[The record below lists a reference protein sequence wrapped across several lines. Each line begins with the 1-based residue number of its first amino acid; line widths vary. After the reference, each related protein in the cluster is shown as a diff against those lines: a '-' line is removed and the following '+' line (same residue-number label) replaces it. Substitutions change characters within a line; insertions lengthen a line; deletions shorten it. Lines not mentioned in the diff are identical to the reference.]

1 MRLVVLSR
9 SGYNEN
15 TRIKIQESGELL
27 AMRCIY
33 CNCTESRVVDSRPT
47 EDGAIRRRRECE
59 GCQRRF
65 TTYEKIEMLPV
76 FIVKKDKRREPFDAA
91 KVRNGILKAC
101 EKRPVP
107 IQEIEKL
114 VEHVENT
121 VCRQMEQEVTSE
133 QIGLLIMEGLKSLDE
148 VAYIRFA
155 SVYRQFKDVQSFMA
169 ELQQLL
175 DAQKKPEE

>member
-1 MRLVVLSR
+1 M
-9 SGYNEN
+9 
-15 TRIKIQESGELL
+15 K
-27 AMRCIY
+27 CIY

-76 FIVKKDKRREPFDAA
+76 FIIKKDKRREQFDPN
-91 KVRNGILKAC
+91 KVRDGILKAC

-107 IQEIEKL
+107 IDEIEKL
-114 VEHVENT
+114 VNHVET
-121 VCRQMEQEVTSE
+121 SVCRKMEQEVTSE
-133 QIGLLIMEGLKSLDE
+133 EIGQLIMEGLKDLDE

-155 SVYRQFKDVQSFMA
+155 SVYRQFKDVQSFMQ

-175 DAQKKPEE
+175 DTQNKPEE

>member
-1 MRLVVLSR
+1 M
-9 SGYNEN
+9 
-15 TRIKIQESGELL
+15 K
-27 AMRCIY
+27 CIY

-59 GCQRRF
+59 RCQRRF

-76 FIVKKDKRREPFDAA
+76 FIVKKDKRREQFDAA

-107 IQEIEKL
+107 LGEIEKL
-114 VEHVENT
+114 VERVESS

-133 QIGLLIMEGLKSLDE
+133 QIGLLIMDGLKELDE

-155 SVYRQFKDVQSFMA
+155 SVYRQFKDVQSFMM

-175 DAQKKPEE
+175 DAQKKPEK

>member
-1 MRLVVLSR
+1 M
-9 SGYNEN
+9 
-15 TRIKIQESGELL
+15 K
-27 AMRCIY
+27 CIY

-76 FIVKKDKRREPFDAA
+76 LVIKKDKRREPFDAS
-91 KVRNGILKAC
+91 KVRSGIIKAC

-107 IQEIEKL
+107 LSEIEKL
-114 VEHVENT
+114 VSRVEMS
-121 VCRQMEQEVTSE
+121 VCSQPEQEVTSE
-133 QIGLLIMEGLKSLDE
+133 KIGMLVMDGLKTLDE

-175 DAQKKPEE
+175 DSQKKPEE

>member
-1 MRLVVLSR
+1 M
-9 SGYNEN
+9 
-15 TRIKIQESGELL
+15 K
-27 AMRCIY
+27 CIY

-76 FIVKKDKRREPFDAA
+76 FIIKKYKRREQFDPA

-107 IQEIEKL
+107 IDEIEKL
-114 VEHVENT
+114 VNHVET
-121 VCRQMEQEVTSE
+121 SVCRKMEQEVTSE
-133 QIGLLIMEGLKSLDE
+133 EIGQLIMEGLKDLDE

-155 SVYRQFKDVQSFMA
+155 SVYRQFKDVQSFMQ

-175 DAQKKPEE
+175 DTQNKPEE

>member
-1 MRLVVLSR
+1 M
-9 SGYNEN
+9 
-15 TRIKIQESGELL
+15 K
-27 AMRCIY
+27 CIY

-76 FIVKKDKRREPFDAA
+76 LVVKKDKRRESFDAA
-91 KVRNGILKAC
+91 KVRSGIIKAC
-101 EKRPVP
+101 EKRPVSLDA
-107 IQEIEKL
+107 IEQL
-114 VEHVENT
+114 VRRVETT
-121 VCRQMEQEVTSE
+121 VCQQPEQEVTSE
-133 QIGLLIMEGLKSLDE
+133 QIGLTVMEGLKSLDE

-155 SVYRQFKDVQSFMA
+155 SVYRQFKDVQSFMQ

-175 DAQKKPEE
+175 DNQKKPEE

>member
-1 MRLVVLSR
+1 M
-9 SGYNEN
+9 
-15 TRIKIQESGELL
+15 K
-27 AMRCIY
+27 CIY

-76 FIVKKDKRREPFDAA
+76 FIVMKDKRREPFDAQ
-91 KVRNGILKAC
+91 KVSNGILKAC

-107 IQEIEKL
+107 VSEIEKL
-114 VEHVENT
+114 VQHVET
-121 VCRQMEQEVTSE
+121 SVCRQMEQEITSD

-155 SVYRQFKDVQSFMA
+155 SVYRQFKDVQSFME

>member
-1 MRLVVLSR
+1 M
-9 SGYNEN
+9 
-15 TRIKIQESGELL
+15 K
-27 AMRCIY
+27 CIY

-76 FIVKKDKRREPFDAA
+76 FIVKKDKRREPFDST
-91 KVRNGILKAC
+91 KVRSGILKAC

-107 IQEIEKL
+107 IEDIEKL
-114 VEHVENT
+114 VSHVETT
-121 VCRQMEQEVTSE
+121 VCRQMEHEVTSE
-133 QIGLLIMEGLKSLDE
+133 QIGLLIMEGLKALDE

-155 SVYRQFKDVQSFMA
+155 SVYRQFKDVQSFMM

-175 DAQKKPEE
+175 DTQNKPEE

>member
-1 MRLVVLSR
+1 M
-9 SGYNEN
+9 
-15 TRIKIQESGELL
+15 K
-27 AMRCIY
+27 CIY

-76 FIVKKDKRREPFDAA
+76 LVIKKDKRREPFDAS
-91 KVRNGILKAC
+91 KVRSGIIKAC

-107 IQEIEKL
+107 LSEIEKL
-114 VEHVENT
+114 VSRVEMS
-121 VCRQMEQEVTSE
+121 VCSQPEQEVTSE
-133 QIGLLIMEGLKSLDE
+133 KIGLLVMDGLKTLDE

-175 DAQKKPEE
+175 DSQKKPEQ

>member
-1 MRLVVLSR
+1 M
-9 SGYNEN
+9 
-15 TRIKIQESGELL
+15 K
-27 AMRCIY
+27 CIY

-65 TTYEKIEMLPV
+65 TTYEKIERVPV
-76 FIVKKDKRREPFDAA
+76 FIVKKDKRREPFDAS

-107 IQEIEKL
+107 IEEIEKL

>member
-1 MRLVVLSR
+1 M
-9 SGYNEN
+9 
-15 TRIKIQESGELL
+15 K
-27 AMRCIY
+27 CIY

-76 FIVKKDKRREPFDAA
+76 LVIKKDKRREPFDAQ
-91 KVRNGILKAC
+91 KVRSDILKAC

-107 IQEIEKL
+107 VSEIEKL
-114 VEHVENT
+114 VQHVET
-121 VCRQMEQEVTSE
+121 SVCRKMEQEVTSE
-133 QIGLLIMEGLKSLDE
+133 EIGLLIMEGLKSLDE

-155 SVYRQFKDVQSFMA
+155 SVYRQFKDVQSFMM

-175 DAQKKPEE
+175 DTQNKPEE

>member
-1 MRLVVLSR
+1 M
-9 SGYNEN
+9 
-15 TRIKIQESGELL
+15 K
-27 AMRCIY
+27 CIY

-65 TTYEKIEMLPV
+65 TTYEKIEMLPM
-76 FIVKKDKRREPFDAA
+76 FIIKKDKRREPFDSA
-91 KVRNGILKAC
+91 KVRSGILKAC

-107 IQEIEKL
+107 IEQIEKL
-114 VEHVENT
+114 VNHVETT

-155 SVYRQFKDVQSFMA
+155 SVYRQFKDVQSFML

-175 DAQKKPEE
+175 DTQNKPEE

>member
-1 MRLVVLSR
+1 M
-9 SGYNEN
+9 
-15 TRIKIQESGELL
+15 K
-27 AMRCIY
+27 CIY

-76 FIVKKDKRREPFDAA
+76 FIIKKDKRREPFDSA
-91 KVRNGILKAC
+91 KVRSGILKAC

-107 IQEIEKL
+107 IEAIEKL
-114 VEHVENT
+114 VNHVETT
-121 VCRQMEQEVTSE
+121 VCRQMEQEVTSD

-155 SVYRQFKDVQSFMA
+155 SVYRQFKDVQSFMQ

-175 DAQKKPEE
+175 DTQNKPEE

>member
-1 MRLVVLSR
+1 M
-9 SGYNEN
+9 
-15 TRIKIQESGELL
+15 K
-27 AMRCIY
+27 CIY
-33 CNCTESRVVDSRPT
+33 CNCSESRVVDSRPT

-76 FIVKKDKRREPFDAA
+76 FIVKKDKRREPFDPA
-91 KVRNGILKAC
+91 KVRSGILKAC

-107 IQEIEKL
+107 LEEIEKL
-114 VEHVENT
+114 VQHVETT
-121 VCRQMEQEVTSE
+121 VCRQMEHEVTSE
-133 QIGLLIMEGLKSLDE
+133 QIGLLIMDGLKELDE

-155 SVYRQFKDVQSFMA
+155 SVYRQFKDVQSFMK

-175 DAQKKPEE
+175 DNQKKTEE